1 MQRDPLSPELDT
13 LWRKLWLLWQDNDEE
28 DVVLGPAKLEE
39 IEAEIPTLKGRLK
52 TALAYLQR
60 AYYIQYRSG
69 VGEEGIEP
77 ILYDVYEPRES
88 E

>member
-1 MQRDPLSPELDT
+1 MQREPLSPELDA
-13 LWRKLWLLWQDNDEE
+13 LWRRLWLLWQDNDEE
-28 DVVLGPAKLEE
+28 DIVLDPAKLEE
-39 IEAEIPTLKGRLK
+39 IEGEIPTLKGRLK

-77 ILYDVYEPRES
+77 ILYDVYEPR
-88 E
+88 

>member
-1 MQRDPLSPELDT
+1 MEREPLSPELDS
-13 LWRKLWLLWQDNDEE
+13 LWRRLWEEWQDNEEE
-28 DVVLGPAKLEE
+28 DLILDPGRLDSL
-39 IEAEIPTLKGRLK
+39 EAEIPALEGRIK

-77 ILYDVYEPRES
+77 ILYDVYEPR
-88 E
+88 